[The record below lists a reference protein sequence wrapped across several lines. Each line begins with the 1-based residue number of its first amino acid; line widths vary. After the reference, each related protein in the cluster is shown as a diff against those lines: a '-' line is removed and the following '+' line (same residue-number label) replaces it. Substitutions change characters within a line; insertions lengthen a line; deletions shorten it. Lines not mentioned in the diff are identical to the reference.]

1 MEMGCR
7 GQVKVWESKVKMMDL
22 LLYFLSELISK
33 NLDQT
38 GGIGLNESGKNFF
51 LYNNF
56 CKRFYAFFTIL
67 LWEFFYYNV

>member
-1 MEMGCR
+1 MKWNECMEMGCR
-7 GQVKVWESKVKMMDL
+7 GQVKVWEGKVKMMGL

-38 GGIGLNESGKNFF
+38 GGMGLNESGKNFF

-56 CKRFYAFFTIL
+56 CKRFYVFFTIL
-67 LWEFFYYNV
+67 